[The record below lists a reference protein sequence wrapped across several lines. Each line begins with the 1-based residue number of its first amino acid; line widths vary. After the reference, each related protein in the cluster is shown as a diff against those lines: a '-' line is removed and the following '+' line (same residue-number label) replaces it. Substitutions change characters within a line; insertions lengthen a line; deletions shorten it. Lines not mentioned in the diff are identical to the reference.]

1 MGQLNS
7 DLHCHSTESDGTLS
21 PAEVARRAASNGVS
35 LWTLTDHDTL
45 KGLPEAR
52 EAAAASGLRF
62 VHGVEI
68 SVTWNFQTL
77 HIVGLNI
84 DPANLVLLA
93 GLAKI
98 RASRQERAQKIADQ
112 LTEAGISGSLDGAYA
127 FAQNADLIGRTHF
140 ARFLVARGFARNESD
155 VFRRYLSPGRTG
167 DVPHQWAQLAEAVAW
182 IRASGGVAV
191 LAHPGR
197 LKLARAQLV
206 RLIGDFKACGGAAI
220 EVVTASHSQ
229 DQAADFAL
237 LCCSHG
243 LLASR
248 GSDFHNPDDA
258 RYDLGKLPQ
267 LPSSVT
273 PVWSLFA

>member
-1 MGQLNS
+1 MNS
-7 DLHCHSTESDGTLS
+7 DLHCHSTESDGTLA
-21 PAEVARRAASNGVS
+21 PADVARRAASNGVS
-35 LWTLTDHDTL
+35 LWTLTDHDTI

-52 EAAAASGLRF
+52 EAASAAGLRF
-62 VHGVEI
+62 LNGVEI

-77 HIVGLNI
+77 HVVGLNI
-84 DPANLVLLA
+84 DPANHVLLS

-98 RASRQERAQKIADQ
+98 RASRQERAKRIADQ
-112 LTEAGISGSLDGAYA
+112 LTEAGIAGSLDGAYA

-140 ARFLVARGFARNESD
+140 ARFLVARGFARDESD
-155 VFRRYLSPGRTG
+155 VFRRYLSPGRIG
-167 DVPHQWAQLAEAVAW
+167 GVAHRWAELAEAVKW

-197 LKLARAQLV
+197 LNLARAQLV
-206 RLIGDFKACGGAAI
+206 RLIDEFKACGGAAI
-220 EVVTASHSQ
+220 EVITASHSQ
-229 DQAADFAL
+229 SQAADFAL
-237 LCCSHG
+237 LCRSHG

-258 RYDLGKLPQ
+258 RYDLGKLPP

-273 PVWSLFA
+273 PVWSLFG